1 MSDTLLVRPS
11 STSTNTKL
19 PDYEPD
25 ELIYTKQPIMKYM
38 LQFKIKYVFRTF
50 ILLQIQ
56 FCRKRYV
63 EENYSLGRIDS
74 ALLSEQGLF
83 TDYTSDIQLPL
94 FLIFFVGYF
103 SCQSKFC
110 SLITLL
116 ISNFPFYS
124 IFSVVDTLMFAHF
137 GIVSWSNIPSV

>member
-74 ALLSEQGLF
+74 ALLSE
-83 TDYTSDIQLPL
+83 
-94 FLIFFVGYF
+94 
-103 SCQSKFC
+103 
-110 SLITLL
+110 
-116 ISNFPFYS
+116 
-124 IFSVVDTLMFAHF
+124 
-137 GIVSWSNIPSV
+137 